1 MMRRKIKKIY
11 MSKCKV
17 RLAWL
22 WLIMFG
28 FILLLLIGQHV
39 FGKYDYKIRVEKEK
53 NIWEIKNQSKSIE
66 AGKWFIISVIPSF
79 ALIAAALAQ
88 DILRKKKKK
97 RDRKVNRSTFRLF
110 FFLSLFYL
118 LVVSLVILVNPFSS
132 HSQVE
137 LMRQS
142 KVLLIPF
149 QVVVGMGL
157 GAFFIVKQ
165 DLPGLLLSFLGFLKG

>member
-1 MMRRKIKKIY
+1 MSGKKKQIY

-22 WLIMFG
+22 WLIMVG

-39 FGKYDYKIRVEKEK
+39 FGKYDYKIRVQKERH
-53 NIWEIKNQSKSIE
+53 IWEIKNQSKSIE
-66 AGKWFIISVIPSF
+66 AGKWFFTVVIPSL

-88 DILRKKKKK
+88 DILRKKRKKK
-97 RDRKVNRSTFRLF
+97 DRKVNRSTFRLF
-110 FFLSLFYL
+110 FFLSFLYL

-132 HSQVE
+132 HTQLE
-137 LMRQS
+137 LMKQS
-142 KVLLIPF
+142 KAWLIPF

-157 GAFFIVKQ
+157 GAFFIVKK
-165 DLPGLLLSFLGFLKG
+165 DLLGLLSSFLGFLKE